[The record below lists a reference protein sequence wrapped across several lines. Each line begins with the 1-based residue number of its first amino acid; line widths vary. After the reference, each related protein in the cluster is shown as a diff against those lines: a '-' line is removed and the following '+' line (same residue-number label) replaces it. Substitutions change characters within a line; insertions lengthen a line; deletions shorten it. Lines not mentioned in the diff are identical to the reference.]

1 MFDPVLSCDGV
12 GETDVTFSFEVA
24 GAMALAG
31 GNGGGFPA
39 PVAFNGSNGT
49 LPVDMCFG
57 LPTQVGDD
65 VTKFFFGG
73 GGAAVSGVNFAA
85 DCGTA
90 LVIHT

>member
-1 MFDPVLSCDGV
+1 MLSCDGV
-12 GETDVTFSFEVA
+12 GETDVTFSLEVA
-24 GAMALAG
+24 GAMALLAG

-49 LPVDMCFG
+49 LPVDMCLG
-57 LPTQVGDD
+57 LPTQVGED

-73 GGAAVSGVNFAA
+73 GGAAVNGVNLAA